1 MSGEPLSARG
11 HLALQTV
18 LRASRDP
25 VIDELRS
32 TVATQ
37 AKELQEL
44 RGELAEAQD
53 EVQKITQDC
62 DGMREFLAD
71 VSDGLWWV
79 QTESLSPE
87 QKLAQ
92 QIVSNLRLRA
102 EHWED
107 AYEEDASR
115 QAEFERVMKAA
126 DRLFRLAPPSRLAP
140 PRRWDG
146 LRWAREAF
154 VG

>member
-1 MSGEPLSARG
+1 MLNSTDLGFSEQLDKSPR
-11 HLALQTV
+11 
-18 LRASRDP
+18 
-25 VIDELRS
+25 ELRKS
-32 TVATQ
+32 
-37 AKELQEL
+37 L
-44 RGELAEAQD
+44 RPC
-53 EVQKITQDC
+53 KDC
-62 DGMREFLAD
+62 RILRLG
-71 VSDGLWWV
+71 SKLWWV

>member
-1 MSGEPLSARG
+1 MSGEPLGARG

-53 EVQKITQDC
+53 LVQKITQDC

-71 VSDGLWWV
+71 VSGV
-79 QTESLSPE
+79 CTG
-87 QKLAQ
+87 
-92 QIVSNLRLRA
+92 
-102 EHWED
+102 
-107 AYEEDASR
+107 
-115 QAEFERVMKAA
+115 
-126 DRLFRLAPPSRLAP
+126 FRLNRCRQSRSWRSRSSQICVCAPSTGKTRT
-140 PRRWDG
+140 RRTHPG
-146 LRWAREAF
+146 RQNSK
-154 VG
+154 GS